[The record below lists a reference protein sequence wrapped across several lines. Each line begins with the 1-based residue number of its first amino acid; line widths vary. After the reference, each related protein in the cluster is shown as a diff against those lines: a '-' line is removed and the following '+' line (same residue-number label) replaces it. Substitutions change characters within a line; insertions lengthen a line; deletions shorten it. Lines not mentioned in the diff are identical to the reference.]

1 MNEESEKLIM
11 DFVKGYYKNLGYTIV
26 DLNNKTW
33 QKVLR
38 VSVSKNQ
45 YYVFNGYHEYFISF
59 DFSDKMIVVLDMTE
73 KNETT
78 FTISEFMTTICDL
91 LLSVYIN

>member
-1 MNEESEKLIM
+1 MHEESEKLIM
-11 DFVKGYYKNLGYTIV
+11 DFVKGYYKNLGYTLV

-45 YYVFNGYHEYFISF
+45 YYVFNGYHDYFISF
-59 DFSDKMIVVLDMTE
+59 DFSGKMIVVLDMTA

-78 FTISEFMTTICDL
+78 FTIIEFMTTICDL
-91 LLSVYIN
+91 LLSVY